1 MQCYTEL
8 LPPTAVTHALALPF
22 LTPAANNLVVA
33 KSSLLQIFDIISAPN
48 TTTARLSLIAE
59 YPLSGT
65 PTALRSLALPTTP
78 TGGHALLLAFKD
90 ARLSLVEWDPANH
103 RISTISIHYYEGEN
117 IALPPFGPSLKTCDS
132 VLTVDPSS
140 RCAALKFGAR
150 HLAILPF
157 RGWGDE
163 LVEDADAEG
172 EAEVGDMDT
181 GEPAASKRTAT
192 LDNGTD
198 HRTLTPYIS
207 SFVLPMTTLDPA
219 LTHPVHLAFLHEYRE
234 PTFGILS
241 ASLQPSLSLLEERK
255 DCLTYSVFTL
265 DLSQRAS
272 TNLIS
277 VPKLPSDLW
286 RVIPLALPVGG
297 ALLVGTNELVH
308 VDQNGKT
315 SAVGVNEFAR
325 KASGFSM
332 TDQSSLN
339 MRLEDC
345 EIEVLDPQTGDLVI
359 VLRDGT
365 LAVLSFKLLGRNVG
379 GLTITHVSAE
389 QGGQVNA
396 SAPSCVTAMQGQHLF
411 IGREDGNS
419 SLLHWQKDTLAPLSK
434 KRSHAQMLDQPP
446 AAVAEDDEE
455 AAEDVDEDD
464 LYAPTAESVKRVAS
478 VSKLAAV
485 EAGSTYRFDL
495 RDELRSLGPI
505 NDFCLGKSPKAGAEK
520 LELMAGVGRGNAS
533 RLAFLH
539 REIIPEEIRTR
550 DLSNVRDAWSVS
562 IQPKDPSESSDDA
575 SAKPNEQL
583 FFVYDGD
590 TTRPYKRAN
599 DSMVE
604 MTDTSF
610 ESDGPPPL
618 TISTLANDT
627 IIVRARRTEITT
639 YDTDLGLNQ
648 IIPMSDDEGDTELNV
663 VATSFCDP
671 YLLVLRDDS
680 SIVILKVDRQGD
692 LEPLDLQGTAVGEGR
707 WLSGCLY
714 AAASHE
720 SHSHGLGHEPAA
732 WLLNGEGGLHC
743 FALPDLREV
752 YAAPTL
758 PFLPPVLSADA
769 PQRRGGKVAL
779 TELLV
784 TDLGTEELHR
794 PYMIVRSSLDDLTLY
809 EPFHHDATTTSASLA
824 GKDNGFEGLRFRK
837 VPTSYVPKYDE
848 GLDNSDGSD
857 AGRPAPL
864 RAVRVT
870 GRSMMLVPGQA
881 PSLLIKEAVGQPKFL
896 GLRTGGKVNAFV
908 PLQTTAQVTAESGN
922 PHFALVD
929 AHGKLKEFRLPVDGN
944 TGYETGWSV
953 HTVPLALPTDDGE
966 RALEV
971 RHVAFHEA
979 RNVYV
984 VAACSEVDFVL
995 PEEDDEGGGRTDQ
1008 DDITLR
1014 PQIPQYSVHLLS
1026 ATTHRIIESVSMP
1039 YGETVTSMK
1048 VLPLE
1053 ASERTHEQRSMIVI
1067 GTATIR
1073 GEDLPAKGAL
1083 TVLDIIDVVPDP
1095 DRPESGIKMKA
1106 VAREDTKGAIT
1117 ALEAF
1122 GDCGLVGTAQGQKIM
1137 IRGLKEDGSCLPVA
1151 FLDAQTYITTLRAFG
1166 RSGLW
1171 LAGDAWKGLW
1181 FGGFIEEPYKLNVLG
1196 KSRTQMEVMAAEFL
1210 PFDGQLFVVVVDA
1223 EMGLHCLQ
1231 YDPEDAK
1238 TLSGQR
1244 LLHRGTFHLG
1254 HFPTP
1259 AGGMMV
1265 LPSTLAPMSEQT
1277 AVTNGNGLAN
1287 GHQNGEKTAA
1297 AREDPPKLFQIL
1309 TTFHSGA
1316 IGLLTPLDE
1325 TTYRRLS
1332 GLQAQLTSLLEHA
1345 AGLNPRAF
1353 RAAVGSEGRGGVVD
1367 GSLVQR
1373 IGELGAARRAEVL
1386 GRAGG
1391 DGWSL
1396 RSDLE
1401 VLGGGGLGYL

>member
-22 LTPAANNLVVA
+22 LTPTANNLVVA
-33 KSSLLQIFDIISAPN
+33 KSSLLQIFDIISAPD

-65 PTALRSLALPTTP
+65 PTALRSLSLPTTP
-78 TGGHALLLAFKD
+78 TGGHALLFAFKD
-90 ARLSLVEWDPANH
+90 AKLSLVEWDPANH

-117 IALPPFGPSLKTCDS
+117 VALPPFGPSLKTCES

-172 EAEVGDMDT
+172 DLEGGDTDT
-181 GEPAASKRTAT
+181 AEPAALKRTAT

-198 HRTLTPYIS
+198 HGTVTPYKS

-219 LTHPVHLAFLHEYRE
+219 LTHPVHVAFLHEYRE

-286 RVIPLALPVGG
+286 KVIPLALPVGG

-332 TDQSSLN
+332 ADQSSLN

-345 EIEVLDPQTGDLVI
+345 EIEILDSKTGDLLI

-379 GLTITHVSAE
+379 GLTITRVSAE

-411 IGREDGNS
+411 IGSEDGNS
-419 SLLHWQKDTLAPLSK
+419 SLLHWQRDILAPLSK
-434 KRSHAQMLDQPP
+434 KRSHAQMLDRPSI
-446 AAVAEDDEE
+446 AVADDDEE

-464 LYAPTAESVKRVAS
+464 LYAPTAESAKRVAL

-495 RDELRSLGPI
+495 SDELRSLGPI
-505 NDFCLGKSPKAGAEK
+505 NDFCLGKNPKAGPEK

-550 DLSNVRDAWSVS
+550 DLANVRDAWSVRTR
-562 IQPKDPSESSDDA
+562 PKDTPESDDA
-575 SAKPNEQL
+575 SAKPNEEL
-583 FFVYDGD
+583 LFVYDGD
-590 TTRPYKRAN
+590 TTRPYKCAN

-618 TISTLANDT
+618 TISTLANNT
-627 IIVRARRTEITT
+627 IVVRARRTEITT

-648 IIPMSDDEGDTELNV
+648 IIPMSDDEGDAELSV

-680 SIVILKVDRQGD
+680 SIVILKVDQQGD
-692 LEPLDLQGTAVGEGR
+692 LEPLDLQGSAVGEGR

-714 AAASHE
+714 AAASHD
-720 SHSHGLGHEPAA
+720 SHPGGLGSEPAA
-732 WLLNGEGGLHC
+732 WLMNGEGGLHC
-743 FALPDLREV
+743 FALPDLRQV

-758 PFLPPVLSADA
+758 PFLPAVLSADA

-784 TDLGTEELHR
+784 TDLGTEEVRR

-809 EPFHHDATTTSASLA
+809 EPFHHDATATAAPLA
-824 GKDNGFEGLRFRK
+824 GKDDNFEGLRFRK
-837 VPTSYVPKYDE
+837 VPSSYVPKYDE
-848 GLDNSDGSD
+848 GLDSSDGSD

-864 RAVRVT
+864 RAVRVA
-870 GRSMMLVPGQA
+870 GRSMVIIPGQA
-881 PSLLIKEAVGQPKFL
+881 LSLLIKEAVGQPKIL
-896 GLRTGGKVNAFV
+896 GLRTGGKVQAFV
-908 PLQTTAQVTAESGN
+908 PLQPTAAVTAEKKG

-929 AHGKLKEFRLPVDGN
+929 ADGKLKEFCLPVDGN
-944 TGYETGWSV
+944 TSYETGWSV

-984 VAACSEVDFVL
+984 VAACSEVDFML
-995 PEEDDEGGGRTDQ
+995 SEEDDEGGGRADQ
-1008 DDITLR
+1008 DDIILR

-1026 ATTHRIIESVSMP
+1026 ATTHKIIESVSMP
-1039 YGETVTSMK
+1039 YAETITSMK

-1095 DRPESGIKMKA
+1095 DRPESGIKMKD
-1106 VAREDTKGAIT
+1106 VAREETKGAIT

-1151 FLDAQTYITTLRAFG
+1151 FLDAQTYITTLRTFG

-1223 EMGLHCLQ
+1223 EMDLHCLQ

-1254 HFPTP
+1254 HFPTL

-1287 GHQNGEKTAA
+1287 GHQDGEKPAAA

-1309 TTFHSGA
+1309 TTFQSGA

-1401 VLGGGGLGYL
+1401 VLGGGGLAYL

>member
-680 SIVILKVDRQGD
+680 SIVILKVDRQG
-692 LEPLDLQGTAVGEGR
+692 
-707 WLSGCLY
+707 
-714 AAASHE
+714 
-720 SHSHGLGHEPAA
+720 HEPAA

-1151 FLDAQTYITTLRAFG
+1151 FLDAQTYITTLRTFG

>member
-1 MQCYTEL
+1 VTVLETATMQCYTEL

-117 IALPPFGPSLKTCDS
+117 VALPPFGPSLKTCDS

-181 GEPAASKRTAT
+181 GEPAALKRTAT

-198 HRTLTPYIS
+198 LTPYKS

-286 RVIPLALPVGG
+286 KVIPLALPVGG

-325 KASGFSM
+325 KACGFSM

-379 GLTITHVSAE
+379 GLIITRVSAE

-396 SAPSCVTAMQGQHLF
+396 SAPSCVIAMQGQHLF
-411 IGREDGNS
+411 IGSEDGNS

-485 EAGSTYRFDL
+485 EAGATYRFDW

-562 IQPKDPSESSDDA
+562 IQPKDTSESSDDA

-610 ESDGPPPL
+610 ESEGPPPL

-944 TGYETGWSV
+944 TSYETGWSV

-971 RHVAFHEA
+971 RHVTFHEA

-1008 DDITLR
+1008 DGTWFAFLEFLSSFLFDLHALPCPCSLIVMVAHLSPASIATLAFSFLV
-1014 PQIPQYSVHLLS
+1014 PSIALY
-1026 ATTHRIIESVSMP
+1026 ES
-1039 YGETVTSMK
+1039 
-1048 VLPLE
+1048 
-1053 ASERTHEQRSMIVI
+1053 
-1067 GTATIR
+1067 
-1073 GEDLPAKGAL
+1073 
-1083 TVLDIIDVVPDP
+1083 
-1095 DRPESGIKMKA
+1095 
-1106 VAREDTKGAIT
+1106 IT
-1117 ALEAF
+1117 AYASA
-1122 GDCGLVGTAQGQKIM
+1122 CKHP
-1137 IRGLKEDGSCLPVA
+1137 LKELVERRLVDDARLMGLLP
-1151 FLDAQTYITTLRAFG
+1151 
-1166 RSGLW
+1166 RSSFEVVL
-1171 LAGDAWKGLW
+1171 LFSAG
-1181 FGGFIEEPYKLNVLG
+1181 I
-1196 KSRTQMEVMAAEFL
+1196 
-1210 PFDGQLFVVVVDA
+1210 LFVA
-1223 EMGLHCLQ
+1223 
-1231 YDPEDAK
+1231 
-1238 TLSGQR
+1238 
-1244 LLHRGTFHLG
+1244 
-1254 HFPTP
+1254 
-1259 AGGMMV
+1259 
-1265 LPSTLAPMSEQT
+1265 
-1277 AVTNGNGLAN
+1277 
-1287 GHQNGEKTAA
+1287 
-1297 AREDPPKLFQIL
+1297 
-1309 TTFHSGA
+1309 
-1316 IGLLTPLDE
+1316 
-1325 TTYRRLS
+1325 
-1332 GLQAQLTSLLEHA
+1332 
-1345 AGLNPRAF
+1345 
-1353 RAAVGSEGRGGVVD
+1353 
-1367 GSLVQR
+1367 
-1373 IGELGAARRAEVL
+1373 
-1386 GRAGG
+1386 
-1391 DGWSL
+1391 
-1396 RSDLE
+1396 
-1401 VLGGGGLGYL
+1401 